1 MLWLV
6 GFTIWFY
13 SFELPHTRPNN
24 QPMRRLDIWQQV
36 PFLLLD
42 LVDPPAPEGDA
53 PASGWRFLPQRFGIL
68 AIATVILA
76 CAYALGSLLLRMLG
90 RRFAE
95 RIERIVFAFA
105 LGLAGL
111 SLFTLG
117 CGLAGWLSR
126 ALFISTIVAACLG
139 ELGLR
144 IRERRGER
152 SQDKPLTNE
161 SPEFDPRWHWAGL
174 AVVAPFLLLMLF
186 GAMTPSIDFDV
197 KEYHL
202 QGPKEFFQAGRI
214 EFLEHNVYTSFP
226 FLTEMLSLFAMVLR
240 GDWFHGALAGKV
252 VLMTFAPLT
261 GLALFAAGR
270 RWFGPTAGWLAAIVF
285 LTTPWTYRI
294 SIVAYAEGGLTFY
307 LFATLLAVMSAIEA
321 PREER
326 QPSAIFLILGLLA
339 GTAMACK
346 YPGMLSVV
354 IPTFGV
360 VAVWAMRQPV
370 SEIESRFK
378 WKVPVAFV
386 IGTVITVGPWLVK
399 NSIETGNPVYPLLY
413 SVLGGR
419 DWNANRNAQW
429 VAAHSPDDHDLTRLP
444 FWVSDVTARSDWLS
458 PLLYGLAPLAF
469 LMTRRRRCVGWLWS
483 YLAYLFATWW
493 LFTHRIDRF
502 WVPMLPVVALLAGAG
517 ATWTSHRIWKR
528 TLGVVMA
535 AAVLFNLGFISTP
548 SCGYNAYLTDLVAAR
563 RIAEETSPAIAFLN
577 ESLPTNSKVLCV
589 GEAQVFDARFPLVYN
604 TVFDDAYLERWCRAD
619 TGGGLRSRDEI
630 LRRLQDEGLTHVFVN
645 WQEIERY
652 RNSYGFPDFVSR
664 ETFDRLKTLGVLDE
678 PLPTPSE
685 AWQVYPVK
693 TREK

>member
-1 MLWLV
+1 
-6 GFTIWFY
+6 
-13 SFELPHTRPNN
+13 
-24 QPMRRLDIWQQV
+24 
-36 PFLLLD
+36 
-42 LVDPPAPEGDA
+42 
-53 PASGWRFLPQRFGIL
+53 
-68 AIATVILA
+68 
-76 CAYALGSLLLRMLG
+76 
-90 RRFAE
+90 
-95 RIERIVFAFA
+95 
-105 LGLAGL
+105 
-111 SLFTLG
+111 
-117 CGLAGWLSR
+117 
-126 ALFISTIVAACLG
+126 
-139 ELGLR
+139 
-144 IRERRGER
+144 
-152 SQDKPLTNE
+152 
-161 SPEFDPRWHWAGL
+161 
-174 AVVAPFLLLMLF
+174 
-186 GAMTPSIDFDV
+186 
-197 KEYHL
+197 
-202 QGPKEFFQAGRI
+202 
-214 EFLEHNVYTSFP
+214 
-226 FLTEMLSLFAMVLR
+226 
-240 GDWFHGALAGKV
+240 
-252 VLMTFAPLT
+252 
-261 GLALFAAGR
+261 
-270 RWFGPTAGWLAAIVF
+270 
-285 LTTPWTYRI
+285 
-294 SIVAYAEGGLTFY
+294 LTFY
-307 LFATLLAVMSAIEA
+307 LFATLLAVMSATEA

-326 QPSAIFLILGLLA
+326 QPSAIFLLLGLLA
-339 GTAMACK
+339 GSAMACK

-419 DWNANRNAQW
+419 DWNVDRNAQW

-458 PLLYGLAPLAF
+458 PLMYGLSPLAF

-548 SCGYNAYLTDLVAAR
+548 LCGYNAYLTDLVAAR

-577 ESLPTNSKVLCV
+577 ESLPANSKVLCV

-630 LRRLQDEGLTHVFVN
+630 LRRLQAEGLTHVFVN

-678 PLPTPSE
+678 PLPTPNE